1 MVADYRSYMIEEIT
15 RLFASSISDK
25 SILIYDSVYST
36 VNDETVEVIKSL
48 FEITNET
55 KIDLK
60 KMQKQL
66 GSQDCG
72 LFAIAVSTALLNGL
86 DIANTNNILPERN
99 EKTPDFLLYNP
110 ITNSISYHLILKHD

>member
-1 MVADYRSYMIEEIT
+1 M
-15 RLFASSISDK
+15 
-25 SILIYDSVYST
+25 
-36 VNDETVEVIKSL
+36 IKSL

-72 LFAIAVSTALLNGL
+72 LFAIAVSS
-86 DIANTNNILPERN
+86 ICNNIPPERN

-110 ITNSISYHLILKHD
+110 IANSISYHLILKHD